1 MILFSRISGNSY
13 FNLKVFFVIYFRYS
27 SSLLL
32 PKTTFPQRLEGAKR
46 IKSDHNIVN
55 SAEFQAVYTS
65 QKSDGPLWLLH
76 DGPPYANGPV
86 HMGKQF
92 LV

>member
-1 MILFSRISGNSY
+1 MPL
-13 FNLKVFFVIYFRYS
+13 LEFFLIHFRYS

-32 PKTTFPQRLEGAKR
+32 PKTTFPQRLDGTKR
-46 IKSDHNIVN
+46 IRSDQNIVN
-55 SAEFQAVYTS
+55 SAAFQSVYTS

-86 HMGKQF
+86 HMGMYIKQSTLLKNIF
-92 LV
+92 